1 MKREFEWIMEPAN
14 DVKYRK
20 IGGKINLLEYISINN
35 NVFHVY
41 V

>member
-1 MKREFEWIMEPAN
+1 MEPAN
-14 DVKYRK
+14 DVNRRK
-20 IGGKINLLEYISINN
+20 IGGEINLFEYINTNN